1 VTEAVPET
9 DIGSETSTVVDA
21 APEADAAPEPEVTPE
36 PEIAPE
42 AEPTRRVDPVR
53 LVAIVLLAVSVLFA
67 AFGGWYWL
75 SAPRVTSDAQ
85 VRDQALGS
93 GEQAVL
99 NFNTLDYHHVDAG
112 VSLWLASST
121 GSLHASIVAGK
132 TAFEQQI
139 VKAQTTTSARIL
151 DAALTSLNVSAG
163 KATVLVAIQLTVT
176 PAHGTASTKQSR
188 LVGTLARTSSGWKLS
203 GLSQVPVSAAGQ

>member
-9 DIGSETSTVVDA
+9 DNEADA
-21 APEADAAPEPEVTPE
+21 APEADAAQE

-42 AEPTRRVDPVR
+42 AEAPPAPGSTRRVDPVR
-53 LVAIVLLAVSVLFA
+53 LTAVVLLAASVLFA

-75 SAPRVTSDAQ
+75 SAPRVSSEAQ
-85 VRDQALGS
+85 VRDQALRS

-99 NFNTLDYHHVDAG
+99 NFNTLDYRHVDAG
-112 VSLWLASST
+112 VTLWLASST

-132 TAFEQQI
+132 AAFEQQI

-151 DAALTSLNVSAG
+151 DAALTSLNVPAG
-163 KATVLVAIQLTVT
+163 KATILVAIQLTVT
-176 PAHGTASTKQSR
+176 PAHGTASSKQSR
-188 LVGTLARTSSGWKLS
+188 LIGTLARTASGWKLS